1 MKAVDFEDTVR
12 RRADR
17 LRGSASHL
25 IDDGQSAA
33 NAKLNE
39 AAVIIQGAFAHLL
52 EESQEL
58 IRAKMAEA
66 SYVLQQSRERAAQGV
81 RHAVDHARDQA
92 EDSYGEW
99 RKMARTRPL
108 AMAAVA
114 IALGV
119 AAGLALRRRKSVGDL
134 TGKNGPDAKPE
145 RIRPPVKAKTPAPA
159 TRRTPSARKTAS
171 GRKPPPS
178 EPPAV
183 PH

>member
-39 AAVIIQGAFAHLL
+39 AVVIIQGAFAHLL

-92 EDSYGEW
+92 EELLW
-99 RKMARTRPL
+99 R
-108 AMAAVA
+108 VA
-114 IALGV
+114 QDGADTSVGH
-119 AAGLALRRRKSVGDL
+119 GRRRHRAGRRR
-134 TGKNGPDAKPE
+134 GAGPSPPKVCRRSDGE
-145 RIRPPVKAKTPAPA
+145 GRP
-159 TRRTPSARKTAS
+159 
-171 GRKPPPS
+171 
-178 EPPAV
+178 
-183 PH
+183 